1 MTGYLEKQ
9 GIRPY
14 GSQMYQEL
22 LDDPRV
28 EKHIFLDMMGN
39 IVWRFEHPEFILEVC
54 QEA

>member
-1 MTGYLEKQ
+1 
-9 GIRPY
+9 
-14 GSQMYQEL
+14 MYQEL

-39 IVWRFEHPEFILEVC
+39 LVWRLVHAEYILEVC